1 MQASSLVKDFETLVG
16 TVALATDKKAKTLLK
31 MNGLISSF
39 NESWEFASAEQHI
52 PCELGAEVIYQA
64 GDDYGCE
71 VYIKDLH
78 PKLIDAISQEASALE
93 ELTAFITALNI
104 SVTVDID
111 TPLSALAIRAGKI
124 VIDVT
129 ASV

>member
-16 TVALATDKKAKTLLK
+16 TVALATDKKVKALLK
-31 MNGLISSF
+31 MNGLVSSF
-39 NESWEFASAEQHI
+39 DESWEFASAEQHI

-64 GDDYGCE
+64 GDDFGCDS
-71 VYIKDLH
+71 YIKELH
-78 PKLIDAISQEASALE
+78 PKLMEAISQEVSALE
-93 ELTAFITALNI
+93 ELRAFAATLNI
-104 SVTVDID
+104 STVSID
-111 TPLSALAIRAGKI
+111 EPLSALAIRAGKI